1 LYDITCA
8 EYNTAYYNQQCS
20 QNPQYDIN
28 CMGYIEPIIVILDP
42 IIITQPTIT
51 DDPIVDEIISLP
63 PVIVLQVEDINPI
76 IVEPISEPV
85 VVTIASA
92 RPEAVTVE
100 PVIEITIVINK
111 LQDDIEQEIN
121 KLEVVEAEI
130 VELEVVED
138 AGGGPRGNQIKED
151 SPTVEVVVE
160 KPKKKELS
168 EAEKSRLKKEK
179 IKKLIANKV
188 AILAKQM
195 GEAVT
200 LEMQKDTQNRIL
212 ALIGFVPEF
221 NQYTKGKKLDEVT
234 FYPDK
239 PVVDH
244 QYARW
249 FLNDPNFS
257 ELEDLQYPNG
267 FK

>member
-1 LYDITCA
+1 
-8 EYNTAYYNQQCS
+8 
-20 QNPQYDIN
+20 
-28 CMGYIEPIIVILDP
+28 M
-42 IIITQPTIT
+42 
-51 DDPIVDEIISLP
+51 
-63 PVIVLQVEDINPI
+63 
-76 IVEPISEPV
+76 

-92 RPEAVTVE
+92 RSGAVIVE
-100 PVIEITIVINK
+100 PVDEIVIAINS
-111 LQDDIEQEIN
+111 LEDNIQQEID
-121 KLEVVEAEI
+121 KLEVI
-130 VELEVVED
+130 ELEVVEVKVVEEVVD
-138 AGGGPRGNQIKED
+138 DPRGNQLEDD
-151 SPTVEVVVE
+151 SPTVEVVAE

-249 FLNDPNFS
+249 FLNDPKFL